1 MGYSFMD
8 VKGYSRNLKGSLFRF
23 FPALWHCFYEIK
35 VAGWDI
41 AVNGNFACD
50 VTISK
55 CHIWHK
61 FWGHHT

>member
-50 VTISK
+50 VDCGGWMDLYSILV
-55 CHIWHK
+55 
-61 FWGHHT
+61 